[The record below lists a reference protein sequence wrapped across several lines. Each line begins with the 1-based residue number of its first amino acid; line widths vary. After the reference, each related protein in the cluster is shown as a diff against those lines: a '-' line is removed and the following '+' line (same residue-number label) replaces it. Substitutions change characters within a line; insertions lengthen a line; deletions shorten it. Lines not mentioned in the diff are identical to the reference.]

1 MTIQIVQIV
10 QELSTAGGVE
20 TVAGELA
27 RVFSR
32 SGVANTVLASTVG
45 EDVEEGTKIE
55 RVAPWLSASPP
66 AACCDISAA
75 Q

>member
-1 MTIQIVQIV
+1 MDFQIVQVV

-32 SGVANTVLASTVG
+32 NNF
-45 EDVEEGTKIE
+45 
-55 RVAPWLSASPP
+55 RPP
-66 AACCDISAA
+66 DITSFYD
-75 Q
+75 